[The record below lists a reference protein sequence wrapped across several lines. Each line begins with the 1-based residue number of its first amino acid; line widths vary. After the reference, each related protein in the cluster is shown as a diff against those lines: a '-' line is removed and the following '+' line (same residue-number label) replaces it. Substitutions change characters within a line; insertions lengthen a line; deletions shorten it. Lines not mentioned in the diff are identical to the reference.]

1 MDLSGTETI
10 GVNERNQAMTEIIG
24 IHLGNEKIHFA
35 ENHSHKV
42 FLSQSRHLGILLVQS
57 EYYLI
62 KYCMLDD
69 RARHCEITFVKN
81 IENVSG
87 HAQASPTIS
96 AYRYPPITIG
106 KSCFLT
112 LFFLIFL
119 DFCRF
124 HVLIK
129 NT

>member
-1 MDLSGTETI
+1 MVLC
-10 GVNERNQAMTEIIG
+10 MTDFSKKYIS
-24 IHLGNEKIHFA
+24 LKIA
-35 ENHSHKV
+35 LNMV

-87 HAQASPTIS
+87 HAQASATIS
-96 AYRYPPITIG
+96 AYRYPPLLPLVNHV
-106 KSCFLT
+106 FYH
-112 LFFLIFL
+112 FFS
-119 DFCRF
+119 
-124 HVLIK
+124 
-129 NT
+129 